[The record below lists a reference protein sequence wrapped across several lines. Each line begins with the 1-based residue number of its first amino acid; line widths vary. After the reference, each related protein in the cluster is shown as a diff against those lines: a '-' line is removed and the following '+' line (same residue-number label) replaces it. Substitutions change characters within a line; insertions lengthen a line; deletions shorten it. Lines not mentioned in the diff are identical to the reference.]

1 MASQRL
7 TLFNRIKD
15 SDIYFSFIK
24 SPTAIV
30 SSVILVI
37 IFFCSFFVEFVAPF
51 NPFDPS
57 SLSLM
62 EAFTPPSWSEKG
74 VAKFI
79 LGTDGQGRDMLS
91 TILYGSRISLIVGFS
106 AILFSLILGVTLGL
120 TAGYFGGKY
129 EMIVMRLTDVQ
140 LTVPSILMALLVDGI
155 ARGIISRE
163 MHDVMAIYVLIFAIG
178 ISEWPQFARVSR
190 AATLVEKNK
199 DYVSASTIIG
209 VSNILIMFKH
219 ILPNIMRPVL
229 VIGTIGLALAII
241 AESTLSFLGVG
252 VPPTTPSLG
261 TLIRIGNDFL
271 FSGEWWITFFPAIF
285 LVLLAFSINLL
296 GELDERHLESKIKLM
311 SFLKIKNLSVD
322 YKMRRETINAAKN
335 VNIDVN
341 KGEILGLVGESGSG
355 KSTVGNAII
364 NLIDEPGR
372 VSNGSIVLDG
382 IDIHADAQNIVKYRG
397 KKIGLIFQDPQT
409 SLNPILTIGDQLI
422 ETMQTHLNLSAN
434 DAKNKAINLLKEVG
448 IKDAETRFNN
458 YPHQFSG
465 GMRQRVVISLA
476 LCCEPE
482 LLIAD
487 EPTTAL
493 DVSIQSQ
500 ILDLIKKLT
509 KERNLAVI
517 LITHDMGVIAE
528 TTDRVAVMKN
538 GDLVEIGPT
547 KELLTK
553 PKEIYTKSLVSS
565 VPPTNKKISRFKIIE
580 KENKKQSDTN
590 IKILNRW
597 VKKEISD
604 KDLVKVESLS
614 KTFDDSFFT
623 ESSKNSV
630 MAVNDVSFSIKEGQ
644 SFGLVG
650 ESGSG
655 KSTIAKMI
663 VNLFKPSSGDIYFND
678 VCITK
683 IKSNKEMLKFRKQIQ
698 MIFQDPY
705 SSLNGRLKVKDIVS
719 EPIKLHNPSVTSK
732 DLDDY
737 IYDLLESVELT
748 QQSAERY
755 PHEFSGGQRQR
766 ISIARALATQPR
778 LCWFV
783 MNQLLL

>member
-1 MASQRL
+1 
-7 TLFNRIKD
+7 
-15 SDIYFSFIK
+15 
-24 SPTAIV
+24 
-30 SSVILVI
+30 
-37 IFFCSFFVEFVAPF
+37 
-51 NPFDPS
+51 
-57 SLSLM
+57 
-62 EAFTPPSWSEKG
+62 
-74 VAKFI
+74 
-79 LGTDGQGRDMLS
+79 
-91 TILYGSRISLIVGFS
+91 
-106 AILFSLILGVTLGL
+106 
-120 TAGYFGGKY
+120 
-129 EMIVMRLTDVQ
+129 
-140 LTVPSILMALLVDGI
+140 
-155 ARGIISRE
+155 
-163 MHDVMAIYVLIFAIG
+163 
-178 ISEWPQFARVSR
+178 
-190 AATLVEKNK
+190 
-199 DYVSASTIIG
+199 
-209 VSNILIMFKH
+209 
-219 ILPNIMRPVL
+219 
-229 VIGTIGLALAII
+229 
-241 AESTLSFLGVG
+241 
-252 VPPTTPSLG
+252 
-261 TLIRIGNDFL
+261 
-271 FSGEWWITFFPAIF
+271 
-285 LVLLAFSINLL
+285 
-296 GELDERHLESKIKLM
+296 M
-311 SFLKIKNLSVD
+311 SFLKINDLSVD
-322 YKMRRETINAAKN
+322 YKMRRETIYAAKN

-341 KGEILGLVGESGSG
+341 RGEILGLVGESGSG

-364 NLIDEPGR
+364 NLIDEPGK

-382 IDIHADAQNIVKYRG
+382 IDIHKDTENITKYRG
-397 KKIGLIFQDPQT
+397 NKIGLIFQDPQT

-422 ETMQTHLNLSAN
+422 ETIQTHLSLSSEE
-434 DAKNKAINLLKEVG
+434 AKNKSINLLKEVG
-448 IKDAETRFNN
+448 IKDAESRFNN

-500 ILDLIKKLT
+500 ILELIKRLT

-538 GDLVEIGPT
+538 GVLVEIGQT
-547 KELLTK
+547 KEILTK
-553 PKEIYTKSLVSS
+553 PKEIYTRSLVSS
-565 VPPTNKKISRFKIIE
+565 VPPTDKKISRFKIIE
-580 KENKKQSDTN
+580 KEKKSQTDTN

-597 VKKEISD
+597 VKKEISN
-604 KDLVKVESLS
+604 KDLVQIKNLS
-614 KTFDDSFFT
+614 KTFDDSFFI

-630 MAVNDVSFSIKEGQ
+630 MAVNDVSFNIKEGQ

-663 VNLFKPSSGDIYFND
+663 VNLFRPTLGDIYFND

-683 IKSNKEMLKFRKQIQ
+683 IKSNKEMMKFRKQIQ

-719 EPIKLHNPSVTSK
+719 EPIKLHNPSISSK
-732 DLDDY
+732 DIDSY

-778 LCWFV
+778 LLVCDEPTSALDV
-783 MNQLLL
+783 SIQAQILNLLKDLQEQLNLTILFISHDLPVVRQMCDRIAVLKNGKLCEISKTEELFKNPSHDYTKELLTLMPKIESIYN

>member
-1 MASQRL
+1 
-7 TLFNRIKD
+7 
-15 SDIYFSFIK
+15 
-24 SPTAIV
+24 
-30 SSVILVI
+30 
-37 IFFCSFFVEFVAPF
+37 
-51 NPFDPS
+51 
-57 SLSLM
+57 
-62 EAFTPPSWSEKG
+62 
-74 VAKFI
+74 
-79 LGTDGQGRDMLS
+79 
-91 TILYGSRISLIVGFS
+91 
-106 AILFSLILGVTLGL
+106 
-120 TAGYFGGKY
+120 
-129 EMIVMRLTDVQ
+129 
-140 LTVPSILMALLVDGI
+140 
-155 ARGIISRE
+155 
-163 MHDVMAIYVLIFAIG
+163 
-178 ISEWPQFARVSR
+178 
-190 AATLVEKNK
+190 
-199 DYVSASTIIG
+199 
-209 VSNILIMFKH
+209 
-219 ILPNIMRPVL
+219 
-229 VIGTIGLALAII
+229 
-241 AESTLSFLGVG
+241 
-252 VPPTTPSLG
+252 
-261 TLIRIGNDFL
+261 
-271 FSGEWWITFFPAIF
+271 
-285 LVLLAFSINLL
+285 
-296 GELDERHLESKIKLM
+296 M
-311 SFLKIKNLSVD
+311 SFLKINNLSVD
-322 YKMRRETINAAKN
+322 YEMRRETVYAAKN

-341 KGEILGLVGESGSG
+341 RGEILGLVGESGSG

-364 NLIDEPGR
+364 NLIDEPGKI
-372 VSNGSIVLDG
+372 SNGSIVLDG
-382 IDIHADAQNIVKYRG
+382 INITEDPENILKYRG

-409 SLNPILTIGDQLI
+409 SLNPILTIGEQLI
-422 ETMQTHLNLSAN
+422 ETIQTHLNLN
-434 DAKNKAINLLKEVG
+434 TDDARSKATNLLKEVG
-448 IKDAETRFNN
+448 IKDAEIRFNN

-500 ILDLIKKLT
+500 ILDLIKRLT

-547 KELLTK
+547 KEILTK
-553 PKEIYTKSLVSS
+553 PKEIYTRSLVSS

-580 KENKKQSDTN
+580 KENKSQSDTN

-597 VKKEISD
+597 VKKEISN
-604 KDLVKVESLS
+604 KDLVQVKNLS

-630 MAVNDVSFSIKEGQ
+630 VAVNDVSFNIKEGQ

-663 VNLFKPSSGDIYFND
+663 VNLFRPSSGEIYFND
-678 VCITK
+678 ICITK
-683 IKSNKEMLKFRKQIQ
+683 IKSNKEMMKFRKQIQ

-719 EPIKLHNPSVTSK
+719 EPIKLHNPSISSI
-732 DLDDY
+732 DLDNY
-737 IYDLLESVELT
+737 INDLLESVELSR
-748 QQSAERY
+748 QSANRY

-778 LCWFV
+778 LLVCDEPTSALDVSIQAQILNLLKDLQEQLNLTILFISHDLPVVRQMCDRIAVLKNGKLCEVALTEDLFV
-783 MNQLLL
+783 KPTHNYTKELLTLMPKIESIYN

>member
-1 MASQRL
+1 
-7 TLFNRIKD
+7 
-15 SDIYFSFIK
+15 
-24 SPTAIV
+24 
-30 SSVILVI
+30 
-37 IFFCSFFVEFVAPF
+37 
-51 NPFDPS
+51 
-57 SLSLM
+57 
-62 EAFTPPSWSEKG
+62 
-74 VAKFI
+74 
-79 LGTDGQGRDMLS
+79 
-91 TILYGSRISLIVGFS
+91 
-106 AILFSLILGVTLGL
+106 
-120 TAGYFGGKY
+120 
-129 EMIVMRLTDVQ
+129 
-140 LTVPSILMALLVDGI
+140 
-155 ARGIISRE
+155 
-163 MHDVMAIYVLIFAIG
+163 
-178 ISEWPQFARVSR
+178 
-190 AATLVEKNK
+190 
-199 DYVSASTIIG
+199 
-209 VSNILIMFKH
+209 
-219 ILPNIMRPVL
+219 
-229 VIGTIGLALAII
+229 
-241 AESTLSFLGVG
+241 
-252 VPPTTPSLG
+252 
-261 TLIRIGNDFL
+261 
-271 FSGEWWITFFPAIF
+271 
-285 LVLLAFSINLL
+285 
-296 GELDERHLESKIKLM
+296 M
-311 SFLKIKNLSVD
+311 SFLKINDLSVD
-322 YKMRRETINAAKN
+322 YKMRRETIYAAKN
-335 VNIDVN
+335 INIDVN
-341 KGEILGLVGESGSG
+341 RGEILGLVGESGSG

-364 NLIDEPGR
+364 NLIDEPGK

-382 IDIHADAQNIVKYRG
+382 IDIHKDTENITKYRG
-397 KKIGLIFQDPQT
+397 NKIGLIFQDPQT

-422 ETMQTHLNLSAN
+422 ETIQTHLNLSSEE
-434 DAKNKAINLLKEVG
+434 AKNKSINLLKEVG
-448 IKDAETRFNN
+448 IKDAESRFNN

-500 ILDLIKKLT
+500 ILELIKRLT

-547 KELLTK
+547 KEILTK
-553 PKEIYTKSLVSS
+553 PKEIYTRSLVSS
-565 VPPTNKKISRFKIIE
+565 VPPTDKKISRFKIIE
-580 KENKKQSDTN
+580 KEKKSQTATN

-597 VKKEISD
+597 VKKEISN
-604 KDLVKVESLS
+604 KDLVQIKNLS
-614 KTFDDSFFT
+614 KTFDDSFFI

-630 MAVNDVSFSIKEGQ
+630 MAVNDVSFNIKEGQ

-663 VNLFKPSSGDIYFND
+663 VNLFRPTLGDIYFND

-683 IKSNKEMLKFRKQIQ
+683 IKSNKEMMKFRKQIQ

-719 EPIKLHNPSVTSK
+719 EPIKLHNPSISSK
-732 DLDDY
+732 DIDSY

-778 LCWFV
+778 LLVCDEPTSALDV
-783 MNQLLL
+783 SIQAQILNLLKDLQEQLNLTILFISHDLPVVRQMCDRIAVLKNGKLCEISKTEELFKNPSHDYTKELLTLMPKIESIYN